1 MGLIVIVSDLEQIN
15 KWVKLSATDVRA
27 IIDGPKNTTWL
38 VEKTDHTPYWISGKH
53 SSLAIRLTHHP
64 IAREL
69 CIQSKTALIST
80 SANASGESPPRNTI
94 ILRRN
99 FRGIVDYIVPG
110 ECFKNTPAST
120 IKILKTGKILRLSLI
135 HI

>member
-1 MGLIVIVSDLEQIN
+1 L
-15 KWVKLSATDVRA
+15 A
-27 IIDGPKNTTWL
+27 
-38 VEKTDHTPYWISGKH
+38 EKTDHTPHWISGKH
-53 SSLAIRLTHHP
+53 SSIAIRLTHHP

-80 SANASGESPPRNTI
+80 SANASGENPPRNTI

-120 IKILKTGKILRLSLI
+120 IKILKTGKILRP
-135 HI
+135 

>member
-1 MGLIVIVSDLEQIN
+1 MGLIIIVSNLEQVN
-15 KWVKLSATDVRA
+15 KWAKLSATDVRT

-38 VEKTDHTPYWISGKH
+38 AEKTDHTPHWISGKH
-53 SSLAIRLTHHP
+53 SS
-64 IAREL
+64 IA
-69 CIQSKTALIST
+69 KTALIST
-80 SANASGESPPRNTI
+80 SANASGENPPRNTI

-120 IKILKTGKILRLSLI
+120 IKILKTGKILRP
-135 HI
+135 